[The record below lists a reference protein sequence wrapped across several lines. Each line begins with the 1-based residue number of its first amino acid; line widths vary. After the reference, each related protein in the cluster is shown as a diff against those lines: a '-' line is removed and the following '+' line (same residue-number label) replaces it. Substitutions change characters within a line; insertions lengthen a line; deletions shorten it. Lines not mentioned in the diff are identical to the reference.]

1 MRSNLQKKKLW
12 RRSQIEHI
20 KKKQHQNV
28 FSKFRFKDC
37 ASLKSPLKQ
46 AIFLSCHPW
55 QRNHG
60 IIHHRHALVVVLNEL
75 RGHLGPVFFG
85 HRPKWFWNDWIKWSH
100 FGQNV
105 WKYRLMNTVTA
116 SFNKSVRQTSE
127 MSSQKKLNPWDSC
140 LRRQQLYMC
149 KLLNVWNDTGAQDT
163 YHYRKYEASTKA
175 CPWFPPSSILLPGKW
190 SRGCWFLGSSKN
202 TPKKGQRS
210 ASRSSRRSSE
220 ISWNKSAR
228 CQLSH
233 RLAPFHG

>member
-127 MSSQKKLNPWDSC
+127 MSSQKKTQSLGQLLKTPAVIYVQAVERLEWH
-140 LRRQQLYMC
+140 RRTRH
-149 KLLNVWNDTGAQDT
+149 V
-163 YHYRKYEASTKA
+163 S
-175 CPWFPPSSILLPGKW
+175 
-190 SRGCWFLGSSKN
+190 
-202 TPKKGQRS
+202 
-210 ASRSSRRSSE
+210 
-220 ISWNKSAR
+220 
-228 CQLSH
+228 LS
-233 RLAPFHG
+233 